1 MPSLPPETLLLR
13 MSLSLLFGFLIGVER
28 ERKGKPAGTRTIALV
43 SMGST
48 LMMLVAVMIQN
59 ENPNGTS
66 DAIRMLQ
73 GIVTGIGFLGA
84 GTVLHIRNH
93 VQGLTTAAA
102 VWMVA
107 AIGATIGAGYY
118 FLAVVSEALV
128 LLLIASKRGEG

>member
-1 MPSLPPETLLLR
+1 

-48 LMMLVAVMIQN
+48 LMMLMAVMIQESN
-59 ENPNGTS
+59 VHGTS

-84 GTVLHIRNH
+84 GTVLHVRGN
-93 VQGLTTAAA
+93 VRGLTTAAA

-107 AIGATIGAGYY
+107 AIGAAIGAGYY
-118 FLAVVSEALV
+118 FLAAVAEALA
-128 LLLIASKRGEG
+128 LLIIASKQEET

>member
-48 LMMLVAVMIQN
+48 LMMLVAVMIQH

-107 AIGATIGAGYY
+107 AIGAAIGAGYY

-128 LLLIASKRGEG
+128 LLIIVSKRGEG